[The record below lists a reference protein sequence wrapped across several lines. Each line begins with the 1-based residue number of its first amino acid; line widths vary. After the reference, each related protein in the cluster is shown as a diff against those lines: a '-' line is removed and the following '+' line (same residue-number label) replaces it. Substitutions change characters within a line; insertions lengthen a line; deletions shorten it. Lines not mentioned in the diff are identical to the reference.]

1 MQVPVPICPHSAAKA
16 KVALTFIDDP
26 KFAELTLRYFSKGQ
40 SPSCCHLF
48 QDVVRSATHD
58 GRESLREIL
67 KSVIRAVNQQNI
79 PVALSLLPRMPETLR
94 NSIFDHYPLS
104 DTTRAPNDEAVV
116 SRIFEMAVE
125 GDKIA
130 IKMRDFLVCVGNK
143 VEKSIRKSQISLHSD
158 REAVNEQNI
167 PVAQSLL
174 PRMPEPLRD
183 SIFVRYTLS
192 DTLSD
197 TTRAPNDKLVVSR
210 IFEMALEGDKPAIEM
225 CDFLVC
231 VGKIVEKRIRKLR
244 ASLRSDREA
253 FVRSNLF

>member
-1 MQVPVPICPHSAAKA
+1 MQVPVPICPHSAARA
-16 KVALTFIDDP
+16 KVALTYIDGP
-26 KFAELTLRYFSKGQ
+26 EYVELTLKYFSKEQ

-79 PVALSLLPRMPETLR
+79 PVALNLLPRMPETLR

-125 GDKIA
+125 GDKAA
-130 IKMRDFLVCVGNK
+130 IKMRDFLVCVGKK
-143 VEKSIRKSQISLHSD
+143 VEKSIRKSQVSLHSD

-174 PRMPEPLRD
+174 PRMPENLRN
-183 SIFVRYTLS
+183 SIFDHYP
-192 DTLSD
+192 LSD
-197 TTRAPNDKLVVSR
+197 TTRAPNDETVVFR
-210 IFEMALEGDKPAIEM
+210 IFEMALEGEKPAIEM

-231 VGKIVEKRIRKLR
+231 VGKIVEKRIRKLK

-253 FVRSNLF
+253 FARSNFF